1 MSNPPSHGGARPGA
15 GRRHRYG
22 EPTVQVRIP
31 ESVAPTVV
39 SAMSDYKLRKTL
51 GELALVPAALR
62 PPPMTILSMLTRV
75 SAGFPSPADDYL
87 DEGIDLNRL
96 LVKNAP
102 ATFFYTVEKDAD
114 SMINKGIMGGD
125 RLLVDRSIEPKSRDI
140 VLAVITGEGATVK
153 ELQIRGGTIRLIPH
167 SPNPAHKPRS
177 FKEGDELLIVG
188 VVTSCIRQ
196 FRP

>member
-1 MSNPPSHGGARPGA
+1 MPNPPSHGGARPGA

-31 ESVAPTVV
+31 ESIVPTVV
-39 SAMSDYKLRKTL
+39 TALSDFKLRKALTD
-51 GELALVPAALR
+51 LALVPAAVR
-62 PPPMTILSMLTRV
+62 PPPLQILSVLTKV
-75 SAGFPSPADDYL
+75 AAGFPSPADDYV
-87 DEGIDLNRL
+87 DEDIDLNRL

-125 RLLVDRSIEPKSRDI
+125 RLLVDRSIEPKSRDV

-167 SPNPAHKPRS
+167 SPNAAHKPRS
-177 FKEGDELLIVG
+177 FKGGDELLIVG